1 MSAVRLD
8 TALIPGVVARA
19 GVYIEETNMSV
30 RWTNVGMALILFFA
44 VVTAAARADFMAVEV
59 AEMAKE
65 SVVTIETVS
74 LSLTA
79 VSLTSRQQRI
89 VQSYDTGL
97 VITKDG
103 YILTDAASLEDAEA
117 LEVTLGDG
125 RKFDAE
131 TVVQDKGY
139 GLGLIKLKEPPPDL
153 KVARFALD
161 SPVRQGESVVVV
173 GTAGGYGHTVSYG
186 IISAIRT
193 VRLESG
199 QLVPDMIQSD
209 VVVNTGNEGSP
220 LFNSNG
226 EVVGIQ
232 AVFGGGS
239 AMGMQNVTFFMP
251 ATLVKKVIDELIET
265 EEPAFRPWLGIMP
278 YSGSFGMYGLR
289 ELSDDLRMYMN
300 LPDEYWDVGMLIYNV
315 WEGSPAYDAG
325 LRYQDFVVKI
335 NGELLKSIGQ
345 LEKIVY
351 EAKEGDVLVFGIIR
365 RDRYRDIECEVGDH
379 PEEMLMYYF

>member
-1 MSAVRLD
+1 
-8 TALIPGVVARA
+8 
-19 GVYIEETNMSV
+19 MSV
-30 RWTNVGMALILFFA
+30 RWTNVGMALLLFFA
-44 VVTAAARADFMAVEV
+44 VIAATARADFVAVEI
-59 AEMAKE
+59 AEKAKE
-65 SVVTIETVS
+65 SVVTIEAVS

-79 VSLTSRQQRI
+79 VSLTSRQQRV

-97 VITKDG
+97 ILTKDG
-103 YILTDAASLEDAEA
+103 YILTDAASLEDVEA
-117 LEVTLGDG
+117 LEVTLADG

-131 TVVQDKGY
+131 ILVQDEGY

-153 KVARFALD
+153 KPAKFALEE
-161 SPVRQGESVVVV
+161 PVRQGQSVVVV
-173 GTAGGYGHTVSYG
+173 GTAGGYGHTISYG
-186 IISAIRT
+186 IVSAIRT

-220 LFNSNG
+220 LFNANG
-226 EVVGIQ
+226 EVVGVQ
-232 AVFGGGS
+232 AVFGGG
-239 AMGMQNVTFFMP
+239 AALQMQNVTFFMP
-251 ATLVKKVIDELIET
+251 ASLVKKVADQLIET

-278 YSGSFGMYGLR
+278 YSGSFGMFGLR

-300 LPDEYWDVGMLIYNV
+300 LPDEYWDVGMLIYDV

-325 LRYQDFVVKI
+325 LRYQDFVVEV

-351 EAKEGDVLVFGIIR
+351 NSEKGDLLVFGLIR
-365 RDRYRDIECEVGDH
+365 RDRYRQIECEIDH
-379 PEEMLMYYF
+379 HPDEMLMFYF